1 MGSYIKI
8 YILAFIIFM
17 GIDLVWLGILAKDF
31 YRSQL
36 GTFLKESYNMQAA
49 LLFYLVYIAG
59 LIFFVVSRAI
69 ATGNWQYAVFAGMFY
84 GFVTYSTYGI
94 TNYST
99 IKDWPTLVTII
110 DIVWGTVLCG
120 VTSYLTYL
128 IASNFSFFLN

>member
-1 MGSYIKI
+1 
-8 YILAFIIFM
+8 M

-36 GTFLKESYNMQAA
+36 GSFLKESYNMQAA

-59 LIFFVVSRAI
+59 IVFFVLSRAI
-69 ATGNWQYAVFAGMFY
+69 TTGSWQYALFAGMFY

-99 IKDWPTLVTII
+99 IKDWPTLLTVI
-110 DIVWGTVLCG
+110 DIGWGTVLCG
-120 VTSYLTYL
+120 ITSYLTYL
-128 IASNFSFFLN
+128 IATNINFFSI